1 MIVVGGEALI
11 DLVASGAGELQAHP
25 GGGPFNAA
33 RTIARLEQPAT
44 YLGRLSNDQFGRRL
58 RAELED
64 SGVDMGAAVATDDPT
79 TLALAELDAGGSA
92 SYRFYTA
99 GTSAPGLTVEDARR
113 VLPER
118 VTGLLVG
125 TLGHRPG
132 ADGLHAGGGL
142 RGRGGGDDPRPRPQ
156 LPPDGISDPDG
167 YRARLTR
174 MLAHTDLAKASEE
187 DLEWLHPGPTI
198 DAARRLLADGAGT
211 VIVTRGGEGATVVT
225 AEHEFDVAAPQVT
238 VVDTIG
244 AGDAFAGGLLA
255 FWHERGYDR
264 GRLHDADAL
273 REATA
278 FACLVAARNVER
290 AGASPPRLSE
300 LRPSQ

>member
-11 DLVASGAGELQAHP
+11 DLVASETGELEAHP

-44 YLGRLSNDQFGRRL
+44 FLGRLSRDRFGQRL

-64 SGVDMGAAVATDDPT
+64 SGVDMGAAVATEDPT
-79 TLALAELDAGGSA
+79 TLALAEVGEGGSA
-92 SYRFYTA
+92 TYRFYTA

-113 VLPER
+113 ALPAD

-125 TLGHRPG
+125 TLGLVLEPMASTLEEIYTSAAADTLRVLDPNCRP
-132 ADGLHAGGGL
+132 LVT
-142 RGRGGGDDPRPRPQ
+142 
-156 LPPDGISDPDG
+156 SDPEA
-167 YRARLTR
+167 YRARLVR
-174 MLAHTDLAKASEE
+174 MLAHTDLVKASEE
-187 DLEWLHPGPTI
+187 DLEWLHPGPTV
-198 DAARRLLADGAGT
+198 DAARTLLADGAGT
-211 VIVTRGGEGATVVT
+211 VIVTRGGDGATVMT
-225 AEHEFDVAAPQVT
+225 AEHEFDVPAPKVT

-244 AGDAFAGGLLA
+244 AGDAFAGALLA
-255 FWHERGYDR
+255 FWHERGYTR
-264 GRLHDADAL
+264 SQLNDADAL

-300 LRPSQ
+300 LHRSQ

>member
-33 RTIARLEQPAT
+33 RTIARLEQPAA

-64 SGVDMGAAVATDDPT
+64 SGVDMGTAVATDDPT
-79 TLALAELDAGGSA
+79 TLALAEFDDGGSA

-125 TLGHRPG
+125 TLGIVLEPMASTLEEVYASAAEDTIRVLDPNCRP
-132 ADGLHAGGGL
+132 LV
-142 RGRGGGDDPRPRPQ
+142 
-156 LPPDGISDPDG
+156 ISDPDG

-174 MLAHTDLAKASEE
+174 MLAHTDLVKASEE

-264 GRLHDADAL
+264 DRLHDADAL